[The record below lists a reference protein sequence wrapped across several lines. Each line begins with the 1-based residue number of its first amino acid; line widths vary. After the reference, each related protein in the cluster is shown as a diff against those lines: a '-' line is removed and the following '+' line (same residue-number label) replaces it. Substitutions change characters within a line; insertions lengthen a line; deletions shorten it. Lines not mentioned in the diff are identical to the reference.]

1 MVKNDGFTKTFRP
14 SKFMSCSNKKN
25 NSFCRTKYPTKEQA
39 KKYKRKMSQWINDDK
54 SVYICEDLAYKIIC
68 YIILGVIEADEFRK
82 NLAAKNDQSVWI
94 EREMIATA
102 MRIFAKENIIRQ
114 YKIPGLPY
122 LVDLCFIAP
131 KLVIEIDEDGHHYYE
146 KDEIKQK
153 LIENLGF
160 TFIRIN
166 LDPDPDAVFDPDVE
180 IARICDYINE
190 SSVKLSINSAKK
202 SLKEKFKKELLT
214 YILHVKHF

>member
-82 NLAAKNDQSVWI
+82 NLASKNDQSV
-94 EREMIATA
+94 
-102 MRIFAKENIIRQ
+102 
-114 YKIPGLPY
+114 
-122 LVDLCFIAP
+122 
-131 KLVIEIDEDGHHYYE
+131 
-146 KDEIKQK
+146 
-153 LIENLGF
+153 
-160 TFIRIN
+160 
-166 LDPDPDAVFDPDVE
+166 
-180 IARICDYINE
+180 
-190 SSVKLSINSAKK
+190 
-202 SLKEKFKKELLT
+202 
-214 YILHVKHF
+214 